1 MESIAFLMK
10 PFQCYQVEV
19 LIKTFVF
26 SSRSA
31 PLLATAVGARFSGDI
46 LLSCLSKVLWYVARI
61 SVSTVISGVLDT
73 LSEKNICY
81 AEEWPL
87 SLMEIE
93 PDGNPISWLS
103 WPSKSLPVWQWASHL
118 LWVSKS
124 LFRQQPQYVSNTWP
138 PIAKSQI
145 IGKDPDAGEDW
156 RQEETRGTEDKMVR

>member
-1 MESIAFLMK
+1 MK

-31 PLLATAVGARFSGDI
+31 PLLATAAGARFSGDV
-46 LLSCLSKVLWYVARI
+46 LFSCLSKVLWYVARI

-73 LSEKNICY
+73 LSEKNVCY

-93 PDGNPISWLS
+93 PDGNPVSWLS

-124 LFRQQPQYVSNTWP
+124 LFRQQLQCVSNTWP

-145 IGKDPDAGEDW
+145 IGKDRDAGEDW
-156 RQEETRGTEDKMVR
+156 RQEEKRGTEDKMVR